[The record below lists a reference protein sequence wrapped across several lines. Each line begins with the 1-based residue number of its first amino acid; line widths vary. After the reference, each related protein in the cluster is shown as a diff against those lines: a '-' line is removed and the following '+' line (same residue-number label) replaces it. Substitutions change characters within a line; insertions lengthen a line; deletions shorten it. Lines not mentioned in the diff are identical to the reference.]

1 MTVNVLIPSY
11 SSFLRCSHPA
21 SKAYMQPSPHFID
34 EENELR
40 EVAGCPE
47 SHSRSWRVGSGMRLV
62 LPKALAPGK
71 RRQEL
76 RLRCQVDSRHLLS
89 LPSFSSVPRL
99 PCHFA
104 SSLRHAPNLA
114 STKGAQQG
122 APDLIQPSGDVFPA

>member
-1 MTVNVLIPSY
+1 ML
-11 SSFLRCSHPA
+11 
-21 SKAYMQPSPHFID
+21 PSPHFVD

-47 SHSRSWRVGSGMRLV
+47 SHSRSWRVGSGMRPA

-76 RLRCQVDSRHLLS
+76 WLRCQVDSRHLLS
-89 LPSFSSVPRL
+89 LPSFSSVPWL
-99 PCHFA
+99 PRHVA
-104 SSLRHAPNLA
+104 PSLGHAPNHA

-122 APDLIQPSGDVFPA
+122 APDLIQPSGDVLPA